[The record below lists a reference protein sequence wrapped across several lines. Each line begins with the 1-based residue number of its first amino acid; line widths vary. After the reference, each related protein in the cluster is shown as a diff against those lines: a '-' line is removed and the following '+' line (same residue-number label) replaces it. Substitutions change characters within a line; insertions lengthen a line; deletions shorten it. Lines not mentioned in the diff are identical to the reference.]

1 MIALSFLGGIKM
13 SVPQLRM
20 ESTKGQIGITTT
32 QPVQEFEQQPAD
44 LEIQQPKAD
53 LSIETTP
60 GTLTIAQSQA
70 WADMDLKPISK
81 RIEEFAQRG
90 YSDWLDGLSRMAEQG
105 DELMRIEN
113 GGQPI
118 ADQAKENGEDPMLE
132 FNIGFVPSPFS
143 VKTNYEP
150 PKVNIDWQVNRP
162 IIESRINKPIHGYK
176 PGKVQIDMK
185 QWPSLIIDVTG
196 QEIDQKK

>member
-1 MIALSFLGGIKM
+1 M

-20 ESTKGQIGITTT
+20 ESTKGQIGITTI
-32 QPVQEFEQQPAD
+32 QPVQEIEQKPAD

-60 GTLTIAQSQA
+60 GMLTIDQSQA

-81 RIEEFAQRG
+81 RIEEFAQKG
-90 YSDWLDGLSRMAEQG
+90 YSDWLDGLARMASQG

-118 ADQAKENGEDPMLE
+118 ADQAKENGENPMLE

-150 PKVNIDWQVNRP
+150 ARVNIHWQVNKP
-162 IIESRINKPIHGYK
+162 IIEARINKPRHSYK
-176 PGKVQIDMK
+176 PGEVHIDMK
-185 QWPSLIIDVTG
+185 QWPSLTIDVTG

>member
-1 MIALSFLGGIKM
+1 M

-20 ESTKGQIGITTT
+20 ESTKGQIGITTI
-32 QPVQEFEQQPAD
+32 QPVQELEQQPAD

-60 GTLTIAQSQA
+60 GKLTIDQSQA
-70 WADMDLKPISK
+70 RADMDLKSIGR
-81 RIEEFAQRG
+81 RIEEFAQKG
-90 YSDWLDGLSRMAEQG
+90 YSDWLDGLARMAQQG

-118 ADQAKENGEDPMLE
+118 ADQAKENGEDPILE

-143 VKTNYEP
+143 VKTNYDP
-150 PKVNIDWQVNRP
+150 AKVNIDWRVNKP
-162 IIESRINKPIHGYK
+162 IIEARINRPRHSYK
-176 PGKVQIDMK
+176 PGEVHIDMRK
-185 QWPSLIIDVTG
+185 RPSLTIDVAG